1 MGCEAAR
8 FGGMMGAAVVEVA
21 EIILGFKRT

>member
-8 FGGMMGAAVVEVA
+8 FGGMMGAAVVKVA
-21 EIILGFKRT
+21 EIILGFERR

>member
-8 FGGMMGAAVVEVA
+8 FGGMMGAAVVKAA
-21 EIILGFKRT
+21 EIILGFEWT